1 MKIRS
6 DRRSAMLVASTA
18 LLLGLAPA
26 YAGEDANRA
35 EAYFQAIASGDAE
48 TIASFYAE
56 NAEFRWVG
64 GPLAGFYKGKQ
75 DIKGV
80 WEKFSAA
87 AGKFTHEVVELNE
100 TPQGQGSTVNAVVT
114 FKGATDVPVRFALTY
129 KGGKIAS
136 ETWQVDRSA
145 TVAKTE
151 PKAEDKPEAKPDTA
165 VAKAEPKPEEKPE
178 PIENTRPETIATVQ
192 TTPTRAAEET
202 APRTEKADN
211 EQSDYLPKSQ
221 KKSSSAHKAAAAPAD
236 TKTPADSKPVAKSKS
251 ADTRKGPRKKR
262 RHDDGYDE
270 YDDYAYDYAPRY
282 RRYRD
287 YDRYDDYDRG
297 RYTVYGPGPGIGF
310 GIGIG
315 RGFIG
320 LGWGGGYRRYGG
332 Y

>member
-6 DRRSAMLVASTA
+6 DRRSAVLVASTV
-18 LLLGLAPA
+18 LLLGLTPA
-26 YAGEDANRA
+26 YAGDDTQRA
-35 EAYFQAIASGDAE
+35 EAYFQAITTGDAE

-56 NAEFRWVG
+56 NAEFRWIG
-64 GPLAGFYKGKQ
+64 GPLAGFYKGRQ
-75 DIKGV
+75 DIKGL
-80 WEKFSAA
+80 WERFSAA

-100 TPQGQGSTVNAVVT
+100 TPLGQGSTVNAVVT
-114 FKGATDVPVRFALTY
+114 FKGATDVPVKFALTY
-129 KGGKIAS
+129 KGGKITS

-151 PKAEDKPEAKPDTA
+151 PKTEDKPEAKPDTA
-165 VAKAEPKPEEKPE
+165 VAKAEPKPDERPVEV
-178 PIENTRPETIATVQ
+178 ENTKPETIATAQ
-192 TTPTRAAEET
+192 TGPAPTAEE
-202 APRTEKADN
+202 AGPRTEKADN
-211 EQSDYLPKSQ
+211 EQSDYLPKSS
-221 KKSSSAHKAAAAPAD
+221 KKSSSAKAAAPAES
-236 TKTPADSKPVAKSKS
+236 KAPADSKPTAKSKS

-262 RHDDGYDE
+262 RYDDRYD
-270 YDDYAYDYAPRY
+270 DDYAYDDAPRY

-287 YDRYDDYDRG
+287 YDRWDRYDGYERG
-297 RYTVYGPGPGIGF
+297 RYGVYGPGPGIGF